1 MLRFFKS
8 TSFKIFALV
17 LAALAA
23 GSIFSA
29 LSRGEASPLTS
40 AVSAVFSP
48 AQRFASFI
56 SSKFSNLPISFR
68 SSSYLA
74 AEIEDLNGEIEA
86 LRNQLIDYEQ
96 SKRKLALYEEF
107 LELKQENPDQ
117 KYCEASIVGR
127 DAADYI
133 GSFTLNKG
141 SSSGISV
148 QDPVIYGSN
157 LVGVVSS
164 VTPTQCTVN
173 TILNPDVNVSCY
185 EIRTA
190 VLGYSTTSVELA
202 RDGFCKM
209 PNLPAST
216 AITQG
221 GIVCT
226 SGVGGVY
233 PADLVIGTID
243 SVVDASVDISAAAII
258 KPAVEFDEITDV
270 FVITEFDGQGT
281 N

>member
-40 AVSAVFSP
+40 AVSVVFSP

-74 AEIEDLNGEIEA
+74 AEIEDLNGEIET
-86 LRNQLIDYEQ
+86 LRNQLIDYEK

-117 KYCEASIVGR
+117 KYCEAS
-127 DAADYI
+127 
-133 GSFTLNKG
+133 
-141 SSSGISV
+141 SGISV

-157 LVGVVSS
+157 LVGVVAS

-270 FVITEFDGQGT
+270 FVVTEFDGQGT